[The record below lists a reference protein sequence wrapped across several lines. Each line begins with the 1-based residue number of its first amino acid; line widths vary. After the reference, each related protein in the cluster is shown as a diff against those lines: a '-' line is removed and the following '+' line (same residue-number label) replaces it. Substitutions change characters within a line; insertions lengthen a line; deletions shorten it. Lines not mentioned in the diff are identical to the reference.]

1 MTFSEQPLRDQAVP
15 PSWHSRF
22 AFFDAYGP
30 AAGPPGPAALKNMC
44 VGARVRRSGYPS
56 AFFFGPIYFA
66 VKGMWRKGLML
77 FGLTVVFNALLLAL
91 NVPSSFDMAIACGVG
106 ALYATTAN
114 YAWYLHVRND
124 NRSWNIFEGMTRS
137 KAE

>member
-1 MTFSEQPLRDQAVP
+1 MTFSRQPIRDQAVP

-30 AAGPPGPAALKNMC
+30 PADPP
-44 VGARVRRSGYPS
+44 AREAMRQLPFGQRARLTFNPL

-66 VKGMWRKGLML
+66 VNGMWRKGLTL
-77 FGLTVVFNALLLAL
+77 FALTLALNFVLLTL
-91 NVPSSFDMAIACGVG
+91 NVPSSFDLAIACGVG

-124 NRSWNIFEGMTRS
+124 NRSWNPFEGMGRS
-137 KAE
+137 KS

>member
-1 MTFSEQPLRDQAVP
+1 MTFSEQPLRDHAVP

-30 AAGPPGPAALKNMC
+30 PADPPSREAMKHLPFGQ
-44 VGARVRRSGYPS
+44 RVRITFNPL

-77 FGLTVVFNALLLAL
+77 FGLTLVFNALLLAL

-124 NRSWNIFEGMTRS
+124 NRSWNIFEGTTRS
-137 KAE
+137 KG

>member
-1 MTFSEQPLRDQAVP
+1 MRITFNPL
-15 PSWHSRF
+15 
-22 AFFDAYGP
+22 
-30 AAGPPGPAALKNMC
+30 
-44 VGARVRRSGYPS
+44 

-77 FGLTVVFNALLLAL
+77 FGLTLVFNALLLAL

-124 NRSWNIFEGMTRS
+124 NRSWNIFEGTTRS
-137 KAE
+137 KLSRDRLTVAGWPSRVTGGAVVSR